1 MLPGEVTGCDGHPSA
16 QRQRKMAKSLTGFLL
31 QEIFQEDFAED
42 GMTESRREKAAEE
55 GRSKQKK
62 REQAEK
68 VGESGKK
75 RKQAEECR
83 RSALSYR
90 EFLERINMTQEVTD
104 KLVRMAGEPEEPLD
118 LRAND
123 PEHGLDELFQQTMAA
138 YEARKK
144 EPWNRISEEIYIETM
159 KCFSRFVREHK
170 VSYGVYGFDRGF
182 WTPHQIEGKLFR
194 IGELE
199 YQIDDEEKVISIH
212 IPSDADLSD
221 DLVDA
226 SYAEQ
231 KQFFAEN
238 FPETAGWPG
247 MCESWLLSPAL
258 KELLPSDSRILA
270 FAARFEITQT
280 NPDATDYLEWV
291 YKLASGQQKSAELEN
306 LREDTSL
313 QRRMKDF
320 LRAGG
325 KVGIAWGIWKES

>member
-1 MLPGEVTGCDGHPSA
+1 MS
-16 QRQRKMAKSLTGFLL
+16 KSLTGFLL
-31 QEIFQEDFAED
+31 QEIFREDFAED
-42 GMTESRREKAAEE
+42 GMTESRQEK
-55 GRSKQKK
+55 
-62 REQAEK
+62 
-68 VGESGKK
+68 
-75 RKQAEECR
+75 AEECR
-83 RSALSYR
+83 RSTLSYR

-118 LRAND
+118 LRANE

-291 YKLASGQQKSAELEN
+291 YKLASGQQKPAELEN

-325 KVGIAWGIWKES
+325 KVGIAWGIWKKS

>member
-1 MLPGEVTGCDGHPSA
+1 M
-16 QRQRKMAKSLTGFLL
+16 
-31 QEIFQEDFAED
+31 
-42 GMTESRREKAAEE
+42 
-55 GRSKQKK
+55 
-62 REQAEK
+62 
-68 VGESGKK
+68 
-75 RKQAEECR
+75 
-83 RSALSYR
+83 SYR

-104 KLVRMAGEPEEPLD
+104 KLVRMAGEPEAPLD
-118 LRAND
+118 LRANE
-123 PEHGLDELFQQTMAA
+123 PVHGLNELFQQTMAA

-325 KVGIAWGIWKES
+325 KVGIAWGFWKES

>member
-16 QRQRKMAKSLTGFLL
+16 QRQRKMSKSLTGFLL
-31 QEIFQEDFAED
+31 QEIFREDFAED
-42 GMTESRREKAAEE
+42 GMTESMREK
-55 GRSKQKK
+55 
-62 REQAEK
+62 
-68 VGESGKK
+68 
-75 RKQAEECR
+75 AEECR
-83 RSALSYR
+83 RSTLSYR

-104 KLVRMAGEPEEPLD
+104 KLVRMSGEPEEPLD
-118 LRAND
+118 LRANE
-123 PEHGLDELFQQTMAA
+123 PEHGLNELFQQTMAA

-325 KVGIAWGIWKES
+325 KVGIAWGFWKES

>member
-1 MLPGEVTGCDGHPSA
+1 M
-16 QRQRKMAKSLTGFLL
+16 
-31 QEIFQEDFAED
+31 
-42 GMTESRREKAAEE
+42 
-55 GRSKQKK
+55 
-62 REQAEK
+62 
-68 VGESGKK
+68 
-75 RKQAEECR
+75 
-83 RSALSYR
+83 SYR

-104 KLVRMAGEPEEPLD
+104 KLVRMSGEPEEPLD
-118 LRAND
+118 LRENE

-221 DLVDA
+221 DLVNA

>member
-1 MLPGEVTGCDGHPSA
+1 MLPGEVNGCDGHPSA
-16 QRQRKMAKSLTGFLL
+16 QRQRKMAKSLTSFLL
-31 QEIFQEDFAED
+31 QEIFREDFAED
-42 GMTESRREKAAEE
+42 GMTESRQEKAAEE
-55 GRSKQKK
+55 DRSKQKK
-62 REQAEK
+62 R
-68 VGESGKK
+68 KK
-75 RKQAEECR
+75 AEECG
-83 RSALSYR
+83 RSVLSYR

-104 KLVRMAGEPEEPLD
+104 KLVRMAGEPKETLD
-118 LRAND
+118 LRANE

>member
-1 MLPGEVTGCDGHPSA
+1 MHREEPMLPGEVTGCDGHPSA
-16 QRQRKMAKSLTGFLL
+16 QRQRKMSKFLTGFLL
-31 QEIFQEDFAED
+31 QEIFREDFAED
-42 GMTESRREKAAEE
+42 GMTESRQEKAAEE
-55 GRSKQKK
+55 DRSKQ
-62 REQAEK
+62 
-68 VGESGKK
+68 KK
-75 RKQAEECR
+75 RKQAEECW

-118 LRAND
+118 LRENE
-123 PEHGLDELFQQTMAA
+123 PEHGLNELFQQTMAA

-325 KVGIAWGIWKES
+325 KVGIAWGIWKKS

>member
-1 MLPGEVTGCDGHPSA
+1 MS
-16 QRQRKMAKSLTGFLL
+16 KSLTGFLL
-31 QEIFQEDFAED
+31 QEIFREDFAED
-42 GMTESRREKAAEE
+42 GMTESMQEK
-55 GRSKQKK
+55 
-62 REQAEK
+62 
-68 VGESGKK
+68 
-75 RKQAEECR
+75 AEECR
-83 RSALSYR
+83 RSTLSYR

-118 LRAND
+118 LRANE
-123 PEHGLDELFQQTMAA
+123 PVHGLNELFQQTMAA

-221 DLVDA
+221 DRVDG

-325 KVGIAWGIWKES
+325 KVGIAWGFWKES

>member
-1 MLPGEVTGCDGHPSA
+1 M
-16 QRQRKMAKSLTGFLL
+16 
-31 QEIFQEDFAED
+31 
-42 GMTESRREKAAEE
+42 
-55 GRSKQKK
+55 
-62 REQAEK
+62 
-68 VGESGKK
+68 
-75 RKQAEECR
+75 
-83 RSALSYR
+83 SYR

-104 KLVRMAGEPEEPLD
+104 KLVRMAGEPEETLD
-118 LRAND
+118 LRANE
-123 PEHGLDELFQQTMAA
+123 PEQGLDELFQQTMAA

>member
-1 MLPGEVTGCDGHPSA
+1 M
-16 QRQRKMAKSLTGFLL
+16 
-31 QEIFQEDFAED
+31 
-42 GMTESRREKAAEE
+42 
-55 GRSKQKK
+55 
-62 REQAEK
+62 
-68 VGESGKK
+68 
-75 RKQAEECR
+75 
-83 RSALSYR
+83 SYR

-104 KLVRMAGEPEEPLD
+104 KLARMAGEVDDSTVSDEGTFGALFGMQGNALNKEPEEPLD
-118 LRAND
+118 LRANE

>member
-31 QEIFQEDFAED
+31 QEIFREDFAED
-42 GMTESRREKAAEE
+42 GMTESRQEK
-55 GRSKQKK
+55 
-62 REQAEK
+62 
-68 VGESGKK
+68 
-75 RKQAEECR
+75 AEECR
-83 RSALSYR
+83 RSTLSYR

-118 LRAND
+118 LRANE

>member
-1 MLPGEVTGCDGHPSA
+1 M
-16 QRQRKMAKSLTGFLL
+16 
-31 QEIFQEDFAED
+31 
-42 GMTESRREKAAEE
+42 
-55 GRSKQKK
+55 
-62 REQAEK
+62 
-68 VGESGKK
+68 
-75 RKQAEECR
+75 
-83 RSALSYR
+83 SYR
-90 EFLERINMTQEVTD
+90 EFLERINMAQEVTD
-104 KLVRMAGEPEEPLD
+104 KLVRMAGERDDSFAADERAFGALSGMQGNALNRESEETLN
-118 LRAND
+118 LRANE

-138 YEARKK
+138 YEARKH

-221 DLVDA
+221 DRVDA

-291 YKLASGQQKSAELEN
+291 YKLAAGQQKSAELEN

-320 LRAGG
+320 LLAGG
-325 KVGIAWGIWKES
+325 KVGIAGGIWKKS

>member
-16 QRQRKMAKSLTGFLL
+16 QRQRKMSKSLTGFLL
-31 QEIFQEDFAED
+31 QEIFREDFAED
-42 GMTESRREKAAEE
+42 GMTESMQEKEE
-55 GRSKQKK
+55 GRSKKK
-62 REQAEK
+62 REKAEK
-68 VGESGKK
+68 SENK

-83 RSALSYR
+83 RSVLSYR

-104 KLVRMAGEPEEPLD
+104 KLVRMAGEPKETLD
-118 LRAND
+118 LRANE

>member
-16 QRQRKMAKSLTGFLL
+16 QRQRKMAKSMTGFLL
-31 QEIFQEDFAED
+31 QEIFREDFAED
-42 GMTESRREKAAEE
+42 GMTESRQEK
-55 GRSKQKK
+55 
-62 REQAEK
+62 
-68 VGESGKK
+68 
-75 RKQAEECR
+75 AEECR
-83 RSALSYR
+83 RSTLSYR

-104 KLVRMAGEPEEPLD
+104 KLVRMAGEVEETLN
-118 LRAND
+118 LRANE

-325 KVGIAWGIWKES
+325 KVGIAWGIWKKS